1 LDVSGLKSLLDSID
15 DTVPEM
21 RASLLAARKKKFW
34 ASKILVTGPNDIMVA
49 HKFCDI
55 FFYEKKKSDINI

>member
-21 RASLLAARKKKFW
+21 RASLLAARKKNFW
-34 ASKILVTGPNDIMVA
+34 ASKILVTGPNDINFVT
-49 HKFCDI
+49 
-55 FFYEKKKSDINI
+55 FFFMKKRNQISIYKQF